1 MIILRKVKKTSYI
14 KLADILIGTQDG
26 NNKTFS
32 TQAAF
37 KSGKIVID
45 YNGQSLYS
53 PDDFTE
59 NTSTQI
65 TFTII
70 APDET
75 DVLKA
80 HYEVYQ

>member
-14 KLADILIGTQDG
+14 KLADTLMGIQDG
-26 NNKTFS
+26 TNKTFS
-32 TQAAF
+32 TQSAF
-37 KSGKIVID
+37 KFGKIVID

-53 PDDFTE
+53 PDDFVE

-65 TFTII
+65 TFTVI
-70 APDET
+70 APDVT

>member
-14 KLADILIGTQDG
+14 KLAEMLIGIQNG
-26 NNKTFS
+26 INKTFS
-32 TQAAF
+32 TPSAF

-53 PDDFTE
+53 PDDFIE
-59 NTSTQI
+59 NTDTQI
-65 TFTII
+65 TFTVIV
-70 APDET
+70 PDET

>member
-14 KLADILIGTQDG
+14 KLAEALIGIQNG
-26 NNKTFS
+26 INRIFS
-32 TQAAF
+32 TTTAF
-37 KSGKIVID
+37 KYGKIVID

-53 PDDFTE
+53 PDDFIE
-59 NTSTQI
+59 NTTTQI
-65 TFTII
+65 TFTAI
-70 APDET
+70 APDVT